1 MINSLVQAILL
12 GGYYA
17 LIACGLAFMFQV
29 MRIINLAHGSLAILS
44 AYMVWMMTDALALS
58 PFTSLLMVLPIMA
71 MIGWL
76 LQRAILERATKGESY
91 CPC

>member
-1 MINSLVQAILL
+1 MMNSLVQAILL

-44 AYMVWMMTDALALS
+44 AYLVWEITDALALS
-58 PFTSLLMVLPIMA
+58 PFISVLMIR
-71 MIGWL
+71 MIGTVHSK
-76 LQRAILERATKGESY
+76 Q
-91 CPC
+91 CQ